1 MGQQE
6 KKLRRGKSPPQ
17 REKGGII
24 VNSAS
29 ESLLQAIDLLV
40 DKRMGQL
47 RFDKTIQAEI
57 YSIVDLDTGEYQV
70 KYAGNVFSA
79 FAQDTTKSFSVGDNV
94 YVTVPEGDFDN
105 KKMITGVIRS
115 SSLSYSEINELNSQ
129 VVESSPTFDNMYGYS
144 DESEYGVIAGA
155 PSEDH
160 NSKFVIFE
168 ASDDTPHNLFAQYA
182 LTNELIRIRASF
194 LTRFHMEHTQGNYG
208 LEIRFFTKGDPVVFR
223 LDVSSFL
230 GNPYSYTVYSPQ
242 TIIIQV
248 PTGYL
253 TGLQSITLFE
263 ENFVYDRYVENGLVT
278 DRENTTN
285 ANIFV
290 SNIELGFVKAVD
302 ALGAPYRLDI
312 MAPQGR
318 FLTTTTTTIN
328 LVGRLV
334 HEEQNIMSESN
345 CTCRWFERDVSVM
358 VGDEEYDKDAG
369 VGWKPVTTNDFNIL
383 TLQLSDVPYLSEYKL
398 ITVYNNST
406 ILPATEE
413 VQNLTVGYDLALVQ
427 DTRGEDLVIYINDSD
442 LVGDWYA
449 LYPDGNYQLIAEK
462 QNEIVANDFLN
473 YSSVTFYCGVYDE
486 AQTRYIATLPHTIT
500 ASDSADDI
508 TISYVGDDTFRY
520 DANGD
525 IAIEDAERERTL
537 QVTLAWKNG
546 VATSYTVEWIGPD
559 GQELT
564 SQPYNPSESMM
575 EEISIDNNNIL
586 HYHIKQKY
594 KVNYTN
600 NTFTVRIVTIDGNEY
615 SFLKEVL
622 FLKDGDQGTNG
633 TTYVVAVRP
642 CDVNG
647 VKLAGFNPLVY
658 YDGAWSG
665 NLPLRCYV
673 YKDGELINNNSN
685 FTLEYTWTPYNVLL
699 TSEAE
704 GMEDRQIATGIDS
717 IITTPIAP
725 YVTVE
730 VEINDSINDRTTTVY
745 AYYPLDVAVN
755 YTGNE
760 IDTIDI
766 SSIPSY
772 IKYTSGGTNPQFY
785 SNNIEFIYD
794 GTSYSQYITS
804 LNTNILELENND
816 GLIYLNPASSFIFE
830 DTQIPMLRCAA
841 SADSTSYVLHPI
853 VVYLDTYGN
862 ETINGWDGQRLTVDE
877 ENGEYILAPQ
887 IGAGTKDSMNR
898 FTGIVM
904 GQNSSPEE
912 GRNEVIGLYGY
923 NAGTNTFGLQAT
935 GKAYFGVGNGQI
947 IIDGTQATISGG
959 GGGNSTTGMTIILN
973 NPNNSA
979 STRAINIANGN
990 FYVTY
995 DGSVTATRGYIGGWV
1010 IDTNDLHSNTT
1021 MSNGYVALNSLY
1033 NSNWNLTYSDLQSN
1047 NNLTQEQKNSYFAM
1061 WAGRTDG
1068 YSASQYSFAVS
1079 KRGELYAKSGN
1090 IGGWTIER
1098 TYLYNSSSSNRQ
1110 VGMGT
1115 QNAAFWAGAGLT
1127 YTSTSIPRNQS
1138 TGFLVTSSGN
1148 LYCKNANVGGEIT
1161 ADRGSFYG
1169 SVILYPPDGS
1179 NEDSSG
1185 NPRFAYNNYTYT
1197 EGNSTLNNPTTE
1209 YLDYISI
1216 SNMITNLLTNESR
1229 ATATASLAKYAATS
1243 AQSAASQAQSAASQ
1257 AQSTSEYA
1265 AQIATIA
1272 SDASTKATEA
1282 ADGAAKGVEAL
1293 NWITNRMDYGYD
1305 YVYMTSDVNGSG
1317 ARVYVDGY
1325 DAGIQNMRYGRSAF
1339 VDVYQD
1345 GKVTVHSDTLI
1356 WMEGP
1361 INGDSSHFTSNG
1373 SDRRI
1378 KHDISYENISEY
1390 SNFFFNLQ
1398 PVEFIFNKEKDQIT
1412 KTLGFIAQ
1420 DVLGSLGDKKA
1431 FVRQNIMLER
1441 DGELYYSL
1449 DYNSITTLNTY
1460 MLQEAYKKINILE
1473 QEVAE
1478 LKALLKGENGDI

>member
-1 MGQQE
+1 
-6 KKLRRGKSPPQ
+6 
-17 REKGGII
+17 
-24 VNSAS
+24 
-29 ESLLQAIDLLV
+29 
-40 DKRMGQL
+40 MGQL

-115 SSLSYSEINELNSQ
+115 SSLSYSEINELNSW

-155 PSEDH
+155 PSDDP

-248 PTGYL
+248 PMGYL

-312 MAPQGR
+312 IAPQGR

-328 LVGRLV
+328 LVGRLA

-398 ITVYNNST
+398 VTVYNNST
-406 ILPATEE
+406 ILPTTEE

-427 DTRGEDLVIYINDSD
+427 DTRGEDLVIYINDSN

-486 AQTRYIATLPHTIT
+486 AVTRYIATLPHTIT

-525 IAIEDAERERTL
+525 IAIEDAERKRTL
-537 QVTLAWKNG
+537 QVTLAWRDG

-559 GQELT
+559 GQKLT

-575 EEISIDNNNIL
+575 EKISIDNNIL
-586 HYHIKQKY
+586 HYRIKQKY

-615 SFLKEVL
+615 SFLKEIL

-760 IDTIDI
+760 IDAIDI

-804 LNTNILELENND
+804 LNTNILELENDD

-841 SADSTSYVLHPI
+841 TDNATSYVLHPI

-862 ETINGWDGQRLTVDE
+862 ENINGWDGQQLVIDE
-877 ENGEYILAPQ
+877 ENGEYIFAPQ
-887 IGAGTKDSMNR
+887 IGAGTKDSQNR
-898 FTGIVM
+898 FTGVVM
-904 GQNSSPEE
+904 GQNSSPNVD
-912 GRNEVIGLYGY
+912 RNNIIGLYGY
-923 NAGTNTFGLQAT
+923 NNGQNTFGLQAN
-935 GKAYFGVGNGQI
+935 GKAYFGTGNGRI
-947 IIDGTQATISGG
+947 VIDGSTGEATISGG
-959 GGGNSTTGMTIILN
+959 GGGNSTSGMTITLN
-973 NPNNSA
+973 NASGSA
-979 STRAINIANGN
+979 DTQAIRIGNGN

-995 DGSVTATRGYIGGWV
+995 GGILNATGAVINGTITAAAGSHIGGW
-1010 IDTNDLHSNTT
+1010 IIGEHDFHSESSGQT
-1021 MSNGYVALNSLY
+1021 YVALNSQYLNTATENDDAY
-1033 NSNWNLTYSDLQSN
+1033 YAL
-1047 NNLTQEQKNSYFAM
+1047 
-1061 WAGRTDG
+1061 WAGRTSG
-1068 YSASQYSFAVS
+1068 YAASQYTFAVT
-1079 KRGELYAKSGN
+1079 KTGVLYARDATIKGDITADTLTCN
-1090 IGGWTIER
+1090 NGTIGGWTIDSNGFR
-1098 TYLYNSSSSNRQ
+1098 NGSDTVYLRNNGSMKVGGNFSVTSNGTLTASGASISGTVTASDGTIGGWSIGTNSIHAGSTYLYSTGQIVATNADISGTITATTLTCNSGTIGGWTIGNNSISATGYWGTTTLYSTGEIDCDYLNADGGSVGGWTINSSSLS
-1110 VGMGT
+1110 
-1115 QNAAFWAGAGLT
+1115 AG
-1127 YTSTSIPRNQS
+1127 STKLN
-1138 TGFLVTSSGN
+1138 SSGIIEAEYYEVYDGFDYLGRIGYIN
-1148 LYCKNANVGGEIT
+1148 PESGSAFGLDGTDGTAYSSIKLVGNRISLEAQGNQLSIYANGTINIV
-1161 ADRGSFYG
+1161 A
-1169 SVILYPPDGS
+1169 
-1179 NEDSSG
+1179 SSG
-1185 NPRFAYNNYTYT
+1185 YNINIDAGI
-1197 EGNSTLNNPTTE
+1197 GNVNLVGSTLNWNGNP
-1209 YLDYISI
+1209 
-1216 SNMITNLLTNESR
+1216 
-1229 ATATASLAKYAATS
+1229 
-1243 AQSAASQAQSAASQ
+1243 
-1257 AQSTSEYA
+1257 
-1265 AQIATIA
+1265 
-1272 SDASTKATEA
+1272 
-1282 ADGAAKGVEAL
+1282 L
-1293 NWITNRMDYGYD
+1293 N
-1305 YVYMTSDVNGSG
+1305 
-1317 ARVYVDGY
+1317 
-1325 DAGIQNMRYGRSAF
+1325 
-1339 VDVYQD
+1339 
-1345 GKVTVHSDTLI
+1345 
-1356 WMEGP
+1356 
-1361 INGDSSHFTSNG
+1361 
-1373 SDRRI
+1373 
-1378 KHDISYENISEY
+1378 
-1390 SNFFFNLQ
+1390 
-1398 PVEFIFNKEKDQIT
+1398 
-1412 KTLGFIAQ
+1412 
-1420 DVLGSLGDKKA
+1420 
-1431 FVRQNIMLER
+1431 
-1441 DGELYYSL
+1441 
-1449 DYNSITTLNTY
+1449 
-1460 MLQEAYKKINILE
+1460 
-1473 QEVAE
+1473 
-1478 LKALLKGENGDI
+1478 

>member
-155 PSEDH
+155 PSEDP
-160 NSKFVIFE
+160 NSKFIIFE
-168 ASDDTPHNLFAQYA
+168 ARDDTPHNLFAQYA

-208 LEIRFFTKGDPVVFR
+208 LEIKFFTKGDPVVFR

-369 VGWKPVTTNDFNIL
+369 VGWKPVTTNDFNTL

-406 ILPATEE
+406 ILTATEE
-413 VQNLTVGYDLALVQ
+413 VQNLTVGYDLTLVQ

-462 QNEIVANDFLN
+462 QNEIIANDFLN

-537 QVTLAWKNG
+537 QVTLAWRNG

-658 YDGAWSG
+658 YDQAWSG

-841 SADSTSYVLHPI
+841 SADATSYVLHPI

-862 ETINGWDGQRLTVDE
+862 ETINGWDGQRLAVDE

-923 NAGTNTFGLQAT
+923 NAGANTFGLQAT

-947 IIDGTQATISGG
+947 IIDGTTGEATISGG
-959 GGGNSTTGMTIILN
+959 GGGNSASGMTITLN
-973 NPNNSA
+973 NA
-979 STRAINIANGN
+979 SGSSDTQAIRIGNGN

-995 DGSVTATRGYIGGWV
+995 GGYLNANNANITGNITASTLNCDNGHIGGW
-1010 IDTNDLHSNTT
+1010 IIGEDDLHSNTSVGT
-1021 MSNGYVALNSLY
+1021 SYVALNSQY
-1033 NSNWNLTYSDLQSN
+1033 SSNSSDN
-1047 NNLTQEQKNSYFAM
+1047 AYYAM

-1068 YSASQYSFAVS
+1068 YSASQNSFAVT
-1079 KRGELYAKSGN
+1079 KTGVLYARNAIVKGDITADSFSCTNGT
-1090 IGGWTIER
+1090 IGGWLIDSNGFR
-1098 TYLYNSSSSNRQ
+1098 NSSNTVYLRNNGSMQVGSNFSVSSN
-1110 VGMGT
+1110 GS
-1115 QNAAFWAGAGLT
+1115 LT
-1127 YTSTSIPRNQS
+1127 AR
-1138 TGFLVTSSGN
+1138 TG
-1148 LYCKNANVGGEIT
+1148 Y
-1161 ADRGSFYG
+1161 FYG
-1169 SVILYPPDGS
+1169 GVTLYPTSGS
-1179 NEDSSG
+1179 NVFS
-1185 NPRFAYNNYTYT
+1185 
-1197 EGNSTLNNPTTE
+1197 
-1209 YLDYISI
+1209 YLDYYWDGSQIR
-1216 SNMITNLLTNESR
+1216 SNNATRSSYSLNNVVTTLLQNVSY
-1229 ATATASLAKYAATS
+1229 AKALAG
-1243 AQSAASQAQSAASQ
+1243 QANS
-1257 AQSTSEYA
+1257 
-1265 AQIATIA
+1265 IA
-1272 SDASTKATEA
+1272 SDATWAATLAQSASEA
-1282 ADGAAKGVEAL
+1282 AAAAAADAQDGVDAL
-1293 NWITNRMDYGYD
+1293 SWINRWIQSPDDTYSVYMGRGTRGKIYIDRSTAGIENGD
-1305 YVYMTSDVNGSG
+1305 ATSRIDVFGSGLITIHPGEYVYVEGDMT
-1317 ARVYVDGY
+1317 
-1325 DAGIQNMRYGRSAF
+1325 
-1339 VDVYQD
+1339 
-1345 GKVTVHSDTLI
+1345 VTGTL
-1356 WMEGP
+1356 
-1361 INGDSSHFTSNG
+1361 NDSG
-1373 SDRRI
+1373 SDRRL
-1378 KHDISYENISEY
+1378 KHDILYEKLFEY
-1390 SNFFFNLQ
+1390 SDLFFALK
-1398 PVEFIFNKEKDQIT
+1398 PVEFVFNKEKDQTT

-1420 DVLGSLGDKKA
+1420 DVLELLGNKKA
-1431 FVRQNIMLER
+1431 IIRQNFPQKN
-1441 DGELYYSL
+1441 GELYYSL

-1473 QEVAE
+1473 QEVTE

>member
-1 MGQQE
+1 M
-6 KKLRRGKSPPQ
+6 
-17 REKGGII
+17 
-24 VNSAS
+24 
-29 ESLLQAIDLLV
+29 
-40 DKRMGQL
+40 
-47 RFDKTIQAEI
+47 
-57 YSIVDLDTGEYQV
+57 
-70 KYAGNVFSA
+70 
-79 FAQDTTKSFSVGDNV
+79 
-94 YVTVPEGDFDN
+94 
-105 KKMITGVIRS
+105 
-115 SSLSYSEINELNSQ
+115 
-129 VVESSPTFDNMYGYS
+129 
-144 DESEYGVIAGA
+144 
-155 PSEDH
+155 
-160 NSKFVIFE
+160 
-168 ASDDTPHNLFAQYA
+168 
-182 LTNELIRIRASF
+182 
-194 LTRFHMEHTQGNYG
+194 
-208 LEIRFFTKGDPVVFR
+208 
-223 LDVSSFL
+223 
-230 GNPYSYTVYSPQ
+230 
-242 TIIIQV
+242 
-248 PTGYL
+248 GYL

-312 MAPQGR
+312 IAPQGR

-328 LVGRLV
+328 LVGRLA

-358 VGDEEYDKDAG
+358 VGDEEYDKDVG

-398 ITVYNNST
+398 VTVYNNST
-406 ILPATEE
+406 ILTDTEE

-525 IAIEDAERERTL
+525 IAIEDAERKRTL
-537 QVTLAWKNG
+537 QVTLAWRDG

-564 SQPYNPSESMM
+564 SQSYNPSESMM
-575 EEISIDNNNIL
+575 EDISIDNNIL
-586 HYHIKQKY
+586 HYRIKQKY

-615 SFLKEVL
+615 SFLKEIL

-658 YDGAWSG
+658 YNGAWSG

-673 YKDGELINNNSN
+673 YKDGELINGNSYY
-685 FTLEYTWTPYNVLL
+685 TLQYTWTPHNVSL
-699 TSEAE
+699 TPEAA
-704 GMEDRQIATGIDS
+704 GMEDRQIASGLDT
-717 IITTPIAP
+717 IINTPIAP

-730 VEINDSINDRTTTVY
+730 VTINDQINGRETSIY

-755 YTGNE
+755 YSANE
-760 IDTIDI
+760 IETIDI

-785 SNNIEFIYD
+785 SNNIEFIYN

-804 LNTNILELENND
+804 LNTDILQLENNE
-816 GLIYLNPASSFIFE
+816 GLIYLQPASSFIFE
-830 DTQIPMLRCAA
+830 NTQIPMLRCAA
-841 SADSTSYVLHPI
+841 TDNATSYVLHPI

-862 ETINGWDGQRLTVDE
+862 ENINGWDGQQLVIDE
-877 ENGEYILAPQ
+877 ENGEYIFAPQ
-887 IGAGTKDSMNR
+887 IGAGTKDSQNR
-898 FTGIVM
+898 FTGVVM
-904 GQNSSPEE
+904 GQNSSPNVD
-912 GRNEVIGLYGY
+912 RNNIIGLYGY
-923 NAGTNTFGLQAT
+923 NSGQNTFGLQAN
-935 GKAYFGVGNGQI
+935 GKAYFGIGNGRI
-947 IIDGTQATISGG
+947 VIDGSTGEATISGG
-959 GGGNSTTGMTIILN
+959 GGGNSASGMTITLN
-973 NPNNSA
+973 NASGSA
-979 STRAINIANGN
+979 DTQAIRIGNGN

-995 DGSVTATRGYIGGWV
+995 GGQLNATGAVINGTITAAANSRIGGW
-1010 IDTNDLHSNTT
+1010 IIGEHDFHSE
-1021 MSNGYVALNSLY
+1021 SGGQAYVALNSQYL
-1033 NSNWNLTYSDLQSN
+1033 NTATEEDDA
-1047 NNLTQEQKNSYFAM
+1047 YFAM

-1068 YSASQYSFAVS
+1068 YSASQNSFAVS

-1098 TYLYNSSSSNRQ
+1098 TYLYNSSSSNKQ

-1115 QNAAFWAGAGLT
+1115 QNAAFWAGTGLT
-1127 YTSTSIPRNQS
+1127 YTSTRIPDSQS

-1169 SVILYPPDGS
+1169 TVILYPPDGL
-1179 NEDSSG
+1179 NEDNSG
-1185 NPRFAYNNYTYT
+1185 NPRFAYSNYTYT
-1197 EGNSTLNNPTTE
+1197 EGNSTLNNPTTA
-1209 YLDYISI
+1209 YLYHISI
-1216 SNMITNLLTNESR
+1216 SDMITNLLTNESR
-1229 ATATASLAKYAATS
+1229 ATATASLANYAATK
-1243 AQSAASQAQSAASQ
+1243 
-1257 AQSTSEYA
+1257 AQSTANYA

-1272 SDASTKATEA
+1272 STASSDASSAATQASQAIQGIEKYLGLTYEVGVGWATEA
-1282 ADGAAKGVEAL
+1282 VTLSGTGRARIVVGDA
-1293 NWITNRMDYGYD
+1293 ITMYGYHPD
-1305 YVYMTSDVNGSG
+1305 INDVDIHGDLLVRGRIYATGS
-1317 ARVYVDGY
+1317 
-1325 DAGIQNMRYGRSAF
+1325 ITPN
-1339 VDVYQD
+1339 
-1345 GKVTVHSDTLI
+1345 HSV
-1356 WMEGP
+1356 
-1361 INGDSSHFTSNG
+1361 
-1373 SDRRI
+1373 SDRRL
-1378 KHDISYENISEY
+1378 KHDISYDNISRY
-1390 SNFFFNLQ
+1390 VNLFFNLK
-1398 PVEFIFNKEKDQIT
+1398 PTEFMYNRESYNT
-1412 KTLGFIAQ
+1412 KSLGFIAQ
-1420 DVLGSLGDKKA
+1420 DILEELRDNKVI
-1431 FVRQNIMLER
+1431 VRQN
-1441 DGELYYSL
+1441 DKQKNGETYYTL

-1460 MLQEAYKKINILE
+1460 MLQEAYKKIDTLE
-1473 QEVAE
+1473 QEIID
-1478 LKALLKGENGDI
+1478 LKALIKGENGDI

>member
-1 MGQQE
+1 
-6 KKLRRGKSPPQ
+6 
-17 REKGGII
+17 
-24 VNSAS
+24 
-29 ESLLQAIDLLV
+29 
-40 DKRMGQL
+40 MGQL

-79 FAQDTTKSFSVGDNV
+79 FAQDTAKSFSIGDNV

-105 KKMITGVIRS
+105 KKIITGLIRT
-115 SSLSYSEINELNSQ
+115 SSLSYSEINEINSQ
-129 VVESSPTFDNMYGYS
+129 VVESSPTFDNMYEYS

-155 PSEDH
+155 PSDDP

-168 ASDDTPHNLFAQYA
+168 ASDDTAHNLFAQYA

-194 LTRFHMEHTQGNYG
+194 LTRFHMEHIQGNYG
-208 LEIRFFTKGDPVVFR
+208 LEIEFFTKGDPISFR

-242 TIIIQV
+242 TVIV
-248 PTGYL
+248 PVPMGYL
-253 TGLQSITLFE
+253 TGLKSITLFE

-318 FLTTTTTTIN
+318 LLTTTITTIN

-398 ITVYNNST
+398 VTVYNNST
-406 ILPATEE
+406 ILTATEE

-427 DTRGEDLVIYINDSD
+427 DTRGEDLVIYINDSN

-486 AQTRYIATLPHTIT
+486 AQTRYIATLPHTIA

-537 QVTLAWKNG
+537 QVTLAWRDG
-546 VATSYTVEWIGPD
+546 VATSYSVEWIGPD

-564 SQPYNPSESMM
+564 SQRYNPSESMM
-575 EEISIDNNNIL
+575 EEILIDNNNIL

-615 SFLKEVL
+615 SFLKEIL

-685 FTLEYTWTPYNVLL
+685 FTLGYTWTPYNVLL

-804 LNTNILELENND
+804 LNTNILELENDN

-830 DTQIPMLRCAA
+830 NTQIPMLRCTT
-841 SADSTSYVLHPI
+841 SADSTSYILHPI
-853 VVYLDTYGN
+853 IVYLDTYGN

-898 FTGIVM
+898 FTGVVM
-904 GQNSSPEE
+904 GQNSSPNVD
-912 GRNEVIGLYGY
+912 RNNIIGLYGY
-923 NAGTNTFGLQAT
+923 NSGQNTFGLQAN
-935 GKAYFGVGNGQI
+935 GKAYFGTGNGRI
-947 IIDGTQATISGG
+947 VIDGSTGEATISGG
-959 GGGNSTTGMTIILN
+959 GGGNSASGMTITLN
-973 NPNNSA
+973 NASGSA
-979 STRAINIANGN
+979 DTQAIRIGNGN
-990 FYVTY
+990 FCVTY
-995 DGSVTATRGYIGGWV
+995 GGILNATGAVINGTITAAAGSHIGGW
-1010 IDTNDLHSNTT
+1010 IIGEHDFHSESSGQT
-1021 MSNGYVALNSLY
+1021 YVALNSQYLNTATENDDAY
-1033 NSNWNLTYSDLQSN
+1033 Y
-1047 NNLTQEQKNSYFAM
+1047 AI
-1061 WAGRTDG
+1061 WAGRTGG
-1068 YSASQYSFAVS
+1068 YDAAQHTFAVT
-1079 KRGELYAKSGN
+1079 KTGVLYARNATIKGDITADTLTCN
-1090 IGGWTIER
+1090 NGTIGGWTIDSNGFR
-1098 TYLYNSSSSNRQ
+1098 NSTNTVYLRSNGSMAVGSNFSVSTSGSLTAKTGYFYGGVTLYPTSGSSNFSYRNYYWTGSQ
-1110 VGMGT
+1110 IT
-1115 QNAAFWAGAGLT
+1115 WNNAT
-1127 YTSTSIPRNQS
+1127 R
-1138 TGFLVTSSGN
+1138 SS
-1148 LYCKNANVGGEIT
+1148 
-1161 ADRGSFYG
+1161 
-1169 SVILYPPDGS
+1169 YP
-1179 NEDSSG
+1179 
-1185 NPRFAYNNYTYT
+1185 
-1197 EGNSTLNNPTTE
+1197 LNNVVTTLLQNVS
-1209 YLDYISI
+1209 YAQALADQANSI
-1216 SNMITNLLTNESR
+1216 ASNASW
-1229 ATATASLAKYAATS
+1229 AASLA
-1243 AQSAASQAQSAASQ
+1243 QS
-1257 AQSTSEYA
+1257 
-1265 AQIATIA
+1265 A
-1272 SDASTKATEA
+1272 SDAAAAAA
-1282 ADGAAKGVEAL
+1282 ADAQDGVDALSWINRWIQSPDSTTSVYMGKGSNGKIYISGGTAGIENGGNSANIVVYYDGL
-1293 NWITNRMDYGYD
+1293 ITLHPGR
-1305 YVYMTSDVNGSG
+1305 YVYVEGDMT
-1317 ARVYVDGY
+1317 
-1325 DAGIQNMRYGRSAF
+1325 
-1339 VDVYQD
+1339 
-1345 GKVTVHSDTLI
+1345 VTGTF
-1356 WMEGP
+1356 
-1361 INGDSSHFTSNG
+1361 NDSG
-1373 SDRRI
+1373 SDRRL
-1378 KHDISYENISEY
+1378 KHDILYEKLFEY
-1390 SNFFFNLQ
+1390 SDLFFALK
-1398 PVEFIFNKEKDQIT
+1398 PVEFVFNKEKDQTT

-1420 DVLGSLGDKKA
+1420 DILELLGDKKA
-1431 FVRQNIMLER
+1431 IIRQNFPQKN
-1441 DGELYYSL
+1441 GELYYSL

-1460 MLQEAYKKINILE
+1460 MLQEAYKKINTLE
-1473 QEVAE
+1473 QEITE